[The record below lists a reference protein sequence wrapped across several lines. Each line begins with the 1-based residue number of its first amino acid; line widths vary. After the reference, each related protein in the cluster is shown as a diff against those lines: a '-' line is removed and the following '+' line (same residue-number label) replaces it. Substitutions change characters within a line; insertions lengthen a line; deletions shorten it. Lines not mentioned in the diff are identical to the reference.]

1 MELSNDEK
9 LASEWIKN
17 NFDLYLRE
25 CPYVVAKHAFIDGR
39 KSNKPKW
46 HTNPNDL
53 PPMIQDE
60 RHISET
66 VWINIENW
74 GTEDG
79 YYDYNK
85 NCWIIRCRVVNL
97 PILGWIEIPKWEI

>member
-25 CPYVVAKHAFIDGR
+25 CSYVVAKHAFIDSR

>member
-17 NFDLYLRE
+17 NFDLYLKE
-25 CPYVVAKHAFIDGR
+25 CSYVVATHAFIDGR
-39 KSNKPKW
+39 KSSKPKW
-46 HTNPNDL
+46 HTDPNDL

-60 RHISET
+60 RHVSEK
-66 VWINIENW
+66 VWINVENW

-97 PILGWIEIPKWEI
+97 PILGWIEIPKWEV